1 MIEAINSYHKI
12 NLKGYESER
21 TYHGPYRTLIK
32 RLYNRVYL
40 LNANNQ
46 LDDKVISTCVDDF
59 VATLT
64 NNYIFLRSYALIM
77 GVTKW
82 KMYIKKNWKG
92 LGRDF
97 TGIDL
102 LKGCFKAALTFDLSR
117 EFGLTF
123 NSKQVLLMPSKN

>member
-1 MIEAINSYHKI
+1 MIETINSYHKI
-12 NLKGYESER
+12 HKINLKY
-21 TYHGPYRTLIK
+21 TYHGPYETLIK
-32 RLYNRVYL
+32 CLYNRVYQ
-40 LNANNQ
+40 LNVNNQ
-46 LDDKVISTCVDDF
+46 LDENVISTCVDDY

-64 NNYIFLRSYALIM
+64 NDYTILRSFAHTM

-82 KMYIKKNWKG
+82 KMYLKKNWKG

-97 TGIDL
+97 TDIDL

-123 NSKQVLLMPSKN
+123 DGRGVL

>member
-12 NLKGYESER
+12 KLKGYESGR

-32 RLYNRVYL
+32 ILYNRIHL
-40 LNANNQ
+40 LNTTKQ
-46 LDDKVISTCVDDF
+46 LDSKVISQYVDDY

-64 NNYIFLRSYALIM
+64 TDYIFLRSYALVM

-82 KMYIKKNWKG
+82 KMYLKKNWKG

-123 NSKQVLLMPSKN
+123 DGRCVL